1 MATQPQL
8 PQTAPLYHCPQCRT
22 PVRAGDKV
30 CPACG
35 VNLAL
40 AAVLAERQT
49 LASRPT
55 GAASGRADLPRFGE
69 FLVREGYLSP
79 GQLQTGLT
87 RQREAAAMGNAKTI
101 GQVLLEMGVVTRDQL
116 EVAGIQQVKQLQT
129 ALEENNRQLEA
140 RVAERTEALQLML
153 DKFAELEEVKANFVA
168 NISHELRTPLVPIRG
183 YSDLL
188 LARALGPLNA
198 TQQDAM
204 DAISRSARRLEE
216 LINELIQFASSVK
229 GRMVINQTVI
239 VVGDLTEPLWDYF
252 GPRAEAAGIHLRQEL
267 PDSLPMIR
275 ADAEKIYWVLFQLM
289 DNALKFTPAG
299 GFVILRA
306 EARAPRVRLSIRD
319 TGAGIAP
326 EHLGQIF
333 HPFHQGAA
341 EAGQVV
347 DGTGLGLAL
356 VKRIVEAH
364 ESKVEVTS
372 RPKQGSTFA
381 FDLPMASPPT
391 PAP

>member
-1 MATQPQL
+1 MTTKAPL

-22 PVRAGDKV
+22 PVRASDKI

-49 LASRPT
+49 LSCRSAAAPRPM
-55 GAASGRADLPRFGE
+55 ADLPRFGE

-79 GQLQTGLT
+79 GQLQAGLQ
-87 RQREAAAMGNAKTI
+87 RQREAAAIGNSKTI
-101 GQVLLEMGVVTRDQL
+101 GQVLLDMEFVTRDQL
-116 EVAGIQQVKQLQT
+116 EMAGMQQVRQLQA
-129 ALEENNRQLEA
+129 ALEDNNRQLEA
-140 RVAERTEALQLML
+140 RVAERTQALQVML
-153 DKFAELEEVKANFVA
+153 NKFAELEEVKANFVA

-188 LARALGPLNA
+188 LARTLGPLN
-198 TQQDAM
+198 TPQHDAM
-204 DAISRSARRLEE
+204 EAISLSARRLEE

-239 VVGDLTEPLWDYF
+239 VVGDLTEPLWEYF
-252 GPRAEAAGIHLRQEL
+252 GPRAEAAGLQLRQEL
-267 PDSLPMIR
+267 DPGLPMIR

-289 DNALKFTPAG
+289 DNAVKFTPEG
-299 GFVILRA
+299 GWVVLRA
-306 EARAPRVRLSIRD
+306 EARGPRVRLSISD
-319 TGAGIAP
+319 TGIGILP
-326 EHLGQIF
+326 EQLGHIF
-333 HPFHQGAA
+333 QAFHQGAA
-341 EAGQVV
+341 EAGHVV

-364 ESKVEVTS
+364 ESKVEVIS

-381 FDLPMASPPT
+381 FELPLANP

>member
-1 MATQPQL
+1 MTTKAPL

-22 PVRAGDKV
+22 PVRAGDKL

-49 LASRPT
+49 LAGRPAGT
-55 GAASGRADLPRFGE
+55 PLRMSDLPRFGE

-79 GQLQTGLT
+79 GQLQTGLQ
-87 RQREAAAMGNAKTI
+87 RQREAAALGNPKTI
-101 GQVLLEMGVVTRDQL
+101 GQVLLDMGIVTRDQL
-116 EVAGIQQVKQLQT
+116 EIAGIQQVKQLQT
-129 ALEENNRQLEA
+129 ALEENNHQLEA
-140 RVAERTEALQLML
+140 RVAERTQALQVML

-168 NISHELRTPLVPIRG
+168 NISHVLRTPLVPIRG

-188 LARALGPLNA
+188 LARTLGPLNA
-198 TQQDAM
+198 SQHDAM

-229 GRMVINQTVI
+229 GRMVINQTVF

-252 GPRAEAAGIHLRQEL
+252 GPRAEAAGVSLRQEL
-267 PDSLPMIR
+267 PKDLPLVH

-289 DNALKFTPAG
+289 DNAVKFTPSG
-299 GFVILRA
+299 GWVVLRA
-306 EARAPRVRLSIRD
+306 ETRTPRVRISISD
-319 TGAGIAP
+319 TGQGIPP
-326 EHLGQIF
+326 EQWAQLFQ
-333 HPFHQGAA
+333 PFQQLAA

-364 ESKVEVTS
+364 ESKVEVSS
-372 RPKQGSTFA
+372 RLKQGSTFA
-381 FDLPMASPPT
+381 FELPMAVT
-391 PAP
+391 PQP

>member
-1 MATQPQL
+1 MTSKTPL
-8 PQTAPLYHCPQCRT
+8 PQTAALYQCPQCQT
-22 PVRAGDKV
+22 PVRANDKI

-49 LASRPT
+49 LGSRPP
-55 GAASGRADLPRFGE
+55 AAPSKMADLPRFGE

-79 GQLQTGLT
+79 SQLQDGLM
-87 RQREAAAMGNAKTI
+87 RQREAGTLGLSKTI
-101 GQVLLEMGVVTRDQL
+101 GQVLLDMGLVTRDQL
-116 EVAGIQQVKQLQT
+116 EVAGIQQVKQLQA
-129 ALEENNRQLEA
+129 ALEENNRQLEQ
-140 RVAERTEALQLML
+140 RVAERTQSLQVML

-188 LARALGPLNA
+188 ISRTLGPLNA
-198 TQQDAM
+198 PQHDAM
-204 DAISRSARRLEE
+204 DAISRSAKRLEE

-229 GRMVINQTVI
+229 GRMVINPTVF
-239 VVGDLTEPLWDYF
+239 VVSDLTEPLWDYF
-252 GPRAEAAGIHLRQEL
+252 GPRAETAGVSLRQEL
-267 PDSLPMIR
+267 PEGLPLAR

-289 DNALKFTPAG
+289 DNAVKFTPEG
-299 GFVILRA
+299 GWVILSA
-306 EARAPRVRLSIRD
+306 EARPPSVRIAITD
-319 TGAGIAP
+319 TGRGIAP
-326 EHLGQIF
+326 EQLGHIF
-333 HPFHQGAA
+333 QPFHQVAA

-364 ESKVEVTS
+364 ESKVEVIS
-372 RPKQGSTFA
+372 RLKQGSTFA
-381 FDLPMASPPT
+381 FDLPMASPP
-391 PAP
+391 P

>member
-1 MATQPQL
+1 MSTQPQL

-22 PVRAGDKV
+22 PVRAGDKI

-49 LASRPT
+49 LASQPT

-87 RQREAAAMGNAKTI
+87 RQREAATMGSAKTI

-116 EVAGIQQVKQLQT
+116 EVAGIQQVKQLQA

-140 RVAERTEALQLML
+140 RVTERTQALQVML
-153 DKFAELEEVKANFVA
+153 NKFAELEEVKANFVA

-188 LARALGPLNA
+188 LSRTLGPLNA
-198 TQQDAM
+198 SQHDAM
-204 DAISRSARRLEE
+204 DAISRSTRRLEA

-229 GRMVINQTVI
+229 GKMVINPTVI

-252 GPRAEAAGIHLRQEL
+252 GPRAAAGGVTLRQEL
-267 PDSLPMIR
+267 PEGLPMVR
-275 ADAEKIYWVLFQLM
+275 ADAEKVYWVLFQLM
-289 DNALKFTPAG
+289 DNAVKFTPEG
-299 GFVILRA
+299 GWVFLRA
-306 EARAPRVRLSIRD
+306 EARPPCVRISVSD
-319 TGAGIAP
+319 TGVGIPP
-326 EHLGQIF
+326 EQLRQIF
-333 HPFHQGAA
+333 QPFHQAPA

-364 ESKVEVTS
+364 DSKVEVSS

-381 FDLPMASPPT
+381 FDLPIAT
-391 PAP
+391 PGAT